1 LFNTIIKYDYP
12 VNSAL
17 FIKLIDVKWDTKEA
31 ELNQKEN
38 YRFLVN
44 GTRRREGAK
53 SEWGGRTPPKGFTGK
68 RPHWIRSDFAL

>member
-53 SEWGGRTPPKGFTGK
+53 SE
-68 RPHWIRSDFAL
+68 